1 MLKNLVFIGPPGSG
15 KGTQAA
21 ILHENHGYNHVS
33 TGNLL
38 RAEIQ
43 KDNALGNKIKKVM
56 SSGELVS
63 DELVA
68 ELLKENIDLS
78 CKQYIF
84 DGFPRNVNQAE
95 VFQDE
100 IMDRNDYVALLFD
113 VDTEKLVERIVNRR
127 VSKDGSQIYNLITKP
142 PKVKGVCDVT
152 GEALVQR
159 KDDTEE
165 VVRNRMDVYLKET
178 APLVE
183 FYKSKKILNSVNADL
198 DIKQVTGQI
207 MDYLQ

>member
-1 MLKNLVFIGPPGSG
+1 M
-15 KGTQAA
+15 
-21 ILHENHGYNHVS
+21 
-33 TGNLL
+33 
-38 RAEIQ
+38 RAEIK

-100 IMDRNDYVALLFD
+100 IMSKNDYVALLFV
-113 VDTEKLVERIVNRR
+113 VDTDKLVERIINRR
-127 VSKDGSQIYNLITKP
+127 VSKDGTQIYNLKTKP
-142 PKVKGVCDVT
+142 PKVAGICDVT
-152 GEALVQR
+152 GDTLVQR

-165 VVRNRMDVYLKET
+165 VVRNRMAVSYTHLT
-178 APLVE
+178 LPT
-183 FYKSKKILNSVNADL
+183 ICSV
-198 DIKQVTGQI
+198 
-207 MDYLQ
+207 

>member
-1 MLKNLVFIGPPGSG
+1 MKNIVFIGPPGSG

-21 ILHENHGYNHVS
+21 ILNEKHGFNHVS

-38 RAEIQ
+38 RAEIK
-43 KDNALGNKIKKVM
+43 KDNALGNKIKGVM

-68 ELLKENIDLS
+68 QLLKENIDLS

-100 IMDRNDYVALLFD
+100 IMSKSNYVALLFD
-113 VDTEKLVERIVNRR
+113 VDTEKLVERIINRR
-127 VSKDGSQIYNLITKP
+127 VSKDGTQIYNLKTKP
-142 PKVKGVCDVT
+142 PKVAGICDVT

-165 VVRNRMDVYLKET
+165 VVRNRLDVYLKET

-183 FYKSKKILNSVNADL
+183 FYKSKNILNSVNADL
-198 DIKQVTGQI
+198 NIDQVTEQI
-207 MDYLQ
+207 MNSLE

>member
-1 MLKNLVFIGPPGSG
+1 MKNIVFIGPPGSG

-21 ILHENHGYNHVS
+21 ILNENHGFNHVS

-38 RAEIQ
+38 RAEIK
-43 KDNALGNKIKKVM
+43 KDNALGSKIKEVM
-56 SSGELVS
+56 SSGKLVS

-100 IMDRNDYVALLFD
+100 IMDKSDYLALLFD
-113 VDTEKLVERIVNRR
+113 VDTEKLVERIINRR
-127 VSKDGSQIYNLITKP
+127 VSKDGTQIYNLITKP
-142 PKVKGVCDVT
+142 PKVAGICDVT
-152 GEALVQR
+152 GETLVQR

-165 VVRNRMDVYLKET
+165 VVRHRMDVYLKET

-183 FYKSKKILNSVNADL
+183 FYKSKKILKSVNADL
-198 DIKQVTGQI
+198 NIDQVTEQI
-207 MDYLQ
+207 MNCLR